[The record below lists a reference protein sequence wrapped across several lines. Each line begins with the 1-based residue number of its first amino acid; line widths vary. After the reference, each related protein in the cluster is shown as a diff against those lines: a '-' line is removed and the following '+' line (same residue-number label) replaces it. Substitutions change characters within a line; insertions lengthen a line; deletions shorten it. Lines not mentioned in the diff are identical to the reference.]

1 VDVAFLR
8 GDWRDPLATWVG
20 FKGGRNLASHAHLD
34 LGTFVVEALGERWA
48 VDLGPDDYDLPEYFG
63 RLRWSYFR
71 LRTESHNTLL
81 VNGASQDPAAAAP
94 LVAFSDDSYR
104 SFAVADLTAAYAPA
118 LTRVTR
124 GIALFDGRDVLIQD
138 EFEGGP
144 ADVVWQMAT
153 RALVTPNYGTTVLR
167 QNGRTLYLRVLE
179 PVDALVRTGPASAP
193 APQAQQPEVTVIR
206 VVPRQTGPGGRIVI
220 WLSTGNRPAPAI
232 VPLAGW
238 R

>member
-1 VDVAFLR
+1 
-8 GDWRDPLATWVG
+8 
-20 FKGGRNLASHAHLD
+20 
-34 LGTFVVEALGERWA
+34 
-48 VDLGPDDYDLPEYFG
+48 VDLGPDDYDLPGYFG

-71 LRTESHNTLL
+71 LRTESHNTLI

-94 LVAFSDDSYR
+94 LIAFSDDSYR

-124 GIALFDGRDVLIQD
+124 GVALIDGRDVLIQD

-144 ADVVWQMAT
+144 ADVAWQMAT

-179 PVDALVRTGPASAP
+179 PVDALVRSGPAAAP
-193 APQAQQPEVTVIR
+193 VPQAQQPEVTMIR
-206 VVPRQTGPGGRIVI
+206 VRPRQTGTGGRIAI

-232 VPLAGW
+232 VPLREW